1 MALIASATIRDR
13 VLLSLA
19 MGQEVLPMPRL
30 RRHPVAALAA
40 LAMLPTVTSL
50 PVLVVAGVA
59 AAYNAAYKGNPVHA
73 SKMTRSR
80 DRVAGTN
87 HHMVNAG
94 PRDAHAALC
103 ECSVFPQSTEHGAT
117 RAAFDAS
124 T

>member
-40 LAMLPTVTSL
+40 LALLPTVTSL

-59 AAYNAAYKGNPVHA
+59 AAYKGNPVHA
-73 SKMTRSR
+73 SSKMTRSR